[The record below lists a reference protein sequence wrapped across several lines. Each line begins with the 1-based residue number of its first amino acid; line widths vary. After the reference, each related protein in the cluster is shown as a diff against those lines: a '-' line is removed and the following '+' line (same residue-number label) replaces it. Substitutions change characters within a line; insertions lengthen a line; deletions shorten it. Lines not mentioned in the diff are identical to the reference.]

1 MNPIPLSVCIG
12 PYDHTRDLTEGVV
25 PVAGV
30 QLTTFSLPIEETFY
44 RFLHHR
50 EWDVSELSFAKYIAL
65 RAAGD
70 TSIIALPVFP
80 SRVFRL
86 SSIYVRRD
94 QQARFQDLSQLKG
107 ARIGVPEWAQ
117 TAAVYTRGY
126 LQHEAGVP
134 LESVAWTQAGVNQ
147 AGRKEK
153 VALSLPEGVKLTA
166 RTDAS
171 LNDLLIAGE
180 LDAVFSARPPNGLIA
195 AAGQT
200 EAPLVRLLPHS
211 RELEA
216 AHFDKTGIFPIMH
229 VIVLRQAVLDAHPWI
244 AMNLMQAF
252 EQAKSNAIERVADIT
267 ASHTPLPWVSDLM
280 RESTARFGS
289 DPFAYGVDAN
299 RATLEAFCRLSWEQG
314 VAALQMRPESL
325 FPATTLGRHRV

>member
-1 MNPIPLSVCIG
+1 MNPIPLSLCIG

-30 QLTTFSLPIEETFY
+30 KLTTFSLPIEETFY

-70 TSIIALPVFP
+70 TSLIALPVFP

-94 QQARFQDLSQLKG
+94 QQARFQDLKALKG

-126 LQHEAGVP
+126 LQHEAGVA
-134 LESVAWTQAGVNQ
+134 LDSVHWTQAGVNQ
-147 AGRKEK
+147 PGRKEK
-153 VALSLPEGVKLTA
+153 VALSLPDGVKLNVRSDT
-166 RTDAS
+166 S

-180 LDAVFSARPPNGLIA
+180 LDAVFSARPPAGLITA
-195 AAGQT
+195 TDGA
-200 EAPLVRLLPHS
+200 EAPLVRLLPHA

-252 EQAKSNAIERVADIT
+252 DQARANAVERVADIT

-280 RESTARFGS
+280 RESTARFGP
-289 DPFAYGVDAN
+289 DPFACGLEPN
-299 RATLEAFCRLSWEQG
+299 RATLEAFCRLSAEQG
-314 VAALQMRPESL
+314 VAAQLMRPEAL

>member
-1 MNPIPLSVCIG
+1 MNPIPLSLCIG
-12 PYDHTRDLTEGVV
+12 PYDHTRDLTDGIV

-30 QLTTFSLPIEETFY
+30 RLTTFSLPIEETFY

-70 TSIIALPVFP
+70 TSLIALPVFP

-94 QQARFQDLSQLKG
+94 QQARFQNLANLKG

-134 LESVAWTQAGVNQ
+134 LASVAWTQAGVNEP
-147 AGRKEK
+147 GRKEK
-153 VALSLPEGVKLTA
+153 VALSVPEGVKLTA
-166 RTDAS
+166 RSDAS
-171 LNDLLIAGE
+171 LDDLLIAGE
-180 LDAVFSARPPNGLIA
+180 IDAVLSARPPKGLLA
-195 AAGQT
+195 TADGR
-200 EAPLVRLLPHS
+200 EGPLVRLLPNA

-216 AHFDKTGIFPIMH
+216 AHFDATGIFPIMH
-229 VIVLRQAVLDAHPWI
+229 AIVLQQTVLDANPWI
-244 AMNLMQAF
+244 AMNLMRAF
-252 EQAKSNAIERVADIT
+252 EQAKVNAIERVADIT

-280 RESTARFGS
+280 RESVARFGA
-289 DPFAYGVDAN
+289 DPFAYGVEAN
-299 RATLEAFCRLSWEQG
+299 RATLEAFCKFSFEQG
-314 VAALQMRPESL
+314 VAQRLMQPEEL